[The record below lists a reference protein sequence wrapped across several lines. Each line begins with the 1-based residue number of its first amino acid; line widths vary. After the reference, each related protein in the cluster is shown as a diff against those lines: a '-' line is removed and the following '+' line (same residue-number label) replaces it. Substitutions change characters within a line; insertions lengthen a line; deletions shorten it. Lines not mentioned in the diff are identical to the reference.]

1 VNGELEKYQRKLG
14 TPPRRPHL
22 SVIKSYDLEPVQQ
35 PDETTSW
42 WERVDTSTAVVI
54 GCVVYG
60 AAIALAEWLFKGG
73 LR

>member
-14 TPPRRPHL
+14 PRPQRLPL
-22 SVIKSYDLEPVQQ
+22 VIKSADLEPVQQ
-35 PDETTSW
+35 PDEATSW

>member
-35 PDETTSW
+35 PDETTRW
-42 WERVDTSTAVVI
+42 ARVQTSPTVVI
-54 GCVVYG
+54 GCVV
-60 AAIALAEWLFKGG
+60 ASLVFALLSWLFAG
-73 LR
+73 RVR